1 VTPWE
6 FREGSRKTVIG
17 LPRGEETSPRLAV
30 SNEYRNVTDGQNCV
44 INIAGASVLT
54 RDKNYVCSSPL
65 S

>member
-1 VTPWE
+1 
-6 FREGSRKTVIG
+6 VIG